1 MKSDAITPIS
11 PALQLIKLTASARS
25 ASQMACLY
33 YPQHFVLEKR
43 LISSVQDAGFDLSDS
58 QPDDLNMIFI
68 LYKESCHRDLFDS
81 VPFVL

>member
-1 MKSDAITPIS
+1 MKSDAISPIS
-11 PALQLIKLTASARS
+11 PALQLIKLT

-58 QPDDLNMIFI
+58 RPDDSNMIFI